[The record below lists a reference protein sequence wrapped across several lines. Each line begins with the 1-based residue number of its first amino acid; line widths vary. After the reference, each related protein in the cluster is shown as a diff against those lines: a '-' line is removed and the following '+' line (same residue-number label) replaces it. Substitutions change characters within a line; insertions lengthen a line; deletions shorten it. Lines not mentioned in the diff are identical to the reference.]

1 MTFDKL
7 SIKQKLVAGTAV
19 LLVVV
24 GLFISVFF
32 PMRQNTAMKKYLV
45 DKASVGPVNLYTFDN
60 VRADHLLEAVF
71 VRE

>member
-1 MTFDKL
+1 
-7 SIKQKLVAGTAV
+7 
-19 LLVVV
+19 
-24 GLFISVFF
+24 
-32 PMRQNTAMKKYLV
+32 V